1 MYQYMK
7 KIISVIAGIILVI
20 FSSYIILENSKMNSQ
35 EILTTKYEISYTPD
49 FAQYRDKVLWQDKT
63 LFWEFISLEDY
74 LTNVVDG
81 MAYVLISEVQLNPE
95 FTELY
100 ERLGPDKNQKTVVV
114 YPFFTA
120 VAYSEPG
127 FYTYYKGECGADS
140 QTCLTISLKEK
151 YPLAGHTSGKAV
163 QVLHL
168 LGYDFISDIDIYAH
182 PKILEKY
189 DKVLLLHSEY
199 VTKEM
204 FNAITSHPK
213 VIFLYPNALYA
224 EIEFDY
230 KSNTIQLIRGHGY
243 PTPDIVNGFDWEFE
257 NTHPYEFDT
266 ECKNWEFYEITNGFM
281 LNCYPENI
289 FHDNLKFLQKIKEL

>member
-1 MYQYMK
+1 MK
-7 KIISVIAGIILVI
+7 KIISVVAGIILVI
-20 FSSYIILENSKMNSQ
+20 FSSYIILENSEMNFQ
-35 EILTTKYEISYTPD
+35 EILTTKHEITYTSD
-49 FAQYRDKVLWQDKT
+49 YGQDKVIIGTDKS
-63 LFWEFISLEDY
+63 LFREFITLEDPR
-74 LTNVVDG
+74 TKVIDG
-81 MAYVLISEVQLNPE
+81 VAYVIMTDVQLNPE

-100 ERLGPDKNQKTVVV
+100 EELGPDKNQKTVVV

-127 FYTYYKGECGADS
+127 FYTYYKGECGTDP

-213 VIFLYPNALYA
+213 VIFLYPNALYG
-224 EIEFDY
+224 EIEFDSM
-230 KSNTIQLIRGHGY
+230 KNKISLIRGHGY
-243 PTPDIVNGFDWEFE
+243 QGVANAFDWEFE
-257 NTHPYEFDT
+257 NTRPYEFDT
-266 ECKNWEFYEITNGFM
+266 ACKNWEFYEITNGWM

-289 FHDNLKFLQKIKEL
+289 FHLDVKFIEKIKEF